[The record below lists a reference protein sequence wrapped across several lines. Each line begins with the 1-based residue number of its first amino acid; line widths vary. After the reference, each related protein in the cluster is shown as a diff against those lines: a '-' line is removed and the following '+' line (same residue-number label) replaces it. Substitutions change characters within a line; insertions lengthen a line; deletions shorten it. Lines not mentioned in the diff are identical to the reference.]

1 MRELRRI
8 ARTSEPAH
16 HQHHFEGRRGVR
28 NAGRADQIETKETA
42 MSNLPTNYEPPQHDD
57 GWGDAADDAQSTVIR
72 GAILKF
78 ADWRWT
84 YGQEGTVL
92 KEGTRLLA
100 TATRHGWVRWW
111 GGKPDE
117 YRMRRQGE
125 QLPGREEKD
134 ADGNYILGDMNKGAW
149 ELGFDDQPKDPWQE
163 TRFVYLLGENAEAY
177 TFSTSSWGGRG
188 AVIDLGDQIL
198 RMRFAKRGAIPIV
211 ELHAAVMQT
220 KFGKKSKP
228 VFKVVDWRYPDG
240 SELAAPAS
248 RPAIS
253 REPPKNADMDDAI
266 PF

>member
-8 ARTSEPAH
+8 ARTSQPAH
-16 HQHHFEGRRGVR
+16 HQHHFEGRRGFR
-28 NAGRADQIETKETA
+28 NAGRADQIETKETD
-42 MSNLPTNYEPPQHDD
+42 MNNELTNYEPPEHDD
-57 GWGDAADDAQSTVIR
+57 GWGDAAKDADNQVIR

-111 GGKPDE
+111 GGGPDQ
-117 YRMRRQGE
+117 YRMRRPGE
-125 QLPGREEKD
+125 QLPDRDE
-134 ADGNYILGDMNKGAW
+134 LGDMNKGAW

-198 RMRFAKRGAIPIV
+198 RMRFARRGAIPIV

-220 KFGKKSKP
+220 KYGKKSKP

-240 SELAAPAS
+240 SELPQVESAKGA
-248 RPAIS
+248 RPAIT
-253 REPPKNADMDDAI
+253 REPAKNADMQDEI